1 MISSIGSNSGY
12 ASMSSMGNTREMK
25 RPDPAKMAENLF
37 SQLDTK
43 GQGYIEKS
51 DLQSAFDSIASSSA
65 STSSSGAT
73 NVDDVFSQLDS
84 DSDGKVTKDELSSAL
99 KNIADQLDTQFNAMR
114 MSGAGGQG
122 GPGGPGGPGGMAP
135 PPPPEGQEGE
145 DNGLTQDQLTD
156 MAEKI
161 GSTDTQRAELMKNL
175 AANFDE
181 ADADSDGKV
190 TRKEAMS
197 YEEAGKTSATNSTT
211 NSTDSSASSTS
222 ATATSNGDA
231 TVMMRIMQLIHA
243 YGGSGQ
249 SASTNVLSTSA

>member
-12 ASMSSMGNTREMK
+12 ASMSSMGNAREMK

-51 DLQSAFDSIASSSA
+51 DLQSAFDSIASSTGGA
-65 STSSSGAT
+65 SSSSAT

-99 KNIADQLDTQFNAMR
+99 KSIADQLDTQFNNMR
-114 MSGAGGQG
+114 MNGAGGQG
-122 GPGGPGGPGGMAP
+122 GPGGPGGMP
-135 PPPPEGQEGE
+135 PPPPPQGQDGE
-145 DNGLTQDQLTD
+145 DSGLTQDQLTS
-156 MAEKI
+156 MAEEI
-161 GSTDTQRAELMKNL
+161 GSTDTQRSELLKSV
-175 AANFDE
+175 AANFDK
-181 ADADSDGKV
+181 ADADGDGKV

-197 YEEAGKTSATNSTT
+197 YEEASKTSSTT
-211 NSTDSSASSTS
+211 TSTDSATSSTS
-222 ATATSNGDA
+222 ATTTSNTDA